1 MLTVLPLAILL
12 ALLGEP
18 LFIVFGGLALFAF
31 IKIADINAIGI
42 IAEFFRLGTAPAM
55 VAIPLFTLAGY
66 FLAESK
72 SPERLVR
79 LADAWI
85 GWLPG
90 GVAFVVLISCAI
102 FTSLTGASGVTI
114 IALGGLLYPILQKE
128 RYSERFSLG
137 IITTSG
143 SNGLLLPPSLPLIIY
158 GVVSGT
164 DVEKLFIAGVLPTA
178 LKITLMGIFAIMLTP
193 SKNNRR
199 QRFNLKEAFASLKT
213 AAWEI
218 PIPAVI
224 IGGVYSGFITAVE
237 ASAVVAFYVFVIEV
251 FVYKDIKLKDVP
263 RIFYSSMSLVGALLI
278 ILGMALGF
286 NSFLIDQQVPQKL
299 FEFIKAHITNKIL
312 FLVLLNIFLLI
323 VGALIDVFSAI
334 VVIVPLIIPVAN
346 NFGINPIHLGIIFL
360 TNLEIGYVTPPVGMN
375 LFVSSIRFQK
385 PVLELAVASLP
396 FMLVY
401 LVALVAIT
409 YIPDL
414 SLFLVRFY
422 NPAVIQ

>member
-1 MLTVLPLAILL
+1 LLIALPFAILL

-18 LFIVFGGLALFAF
+18 LFVVFGGLALFAF
-31 IKIADINAIGI
+31 IKIAHINAIGI

-72 SPERLVR
+72 SPIRLVR

-90 GVAFVVLISCAI
+90 GVAFVVLISCAV

-128 RYSERFSLG
+128 KYSERFTLG

-158 GVVSGT
+158 GVVSQT
-164 DVEKLFIAGVLPTA
+164 DVEKLFIAGVIPTA
-178 LKITLMGIFAIMLTP
+178 LKITLMGIFAIALTT
-193 SKNNRR
+193 SKNSRY
-199 QRFNLKEAFASLKT
+199 QKFNFREALESLKS
-213 AAWEI
+213 AGWEV
-218 PIPAVI
+218 PIPLII

-237 ASAVVAFYVFVIEV
+237 ASAVVAFYVFFIEV
-251 FVYKDIKLKDVP
+251 FIYRDIKLREVP
-263 RIFYSSMSLVGALLI
+263 GVVYSSMSLVGALLI
-278 ILGMALGF
+278 ILGMALAF
-286 NSFLIDQQVPQKL
+286 NSYLIDQQAPQQL
-299 FEFIKAHITNKIL
+299 FSFIKAHITSKFM
-312 FLVLLNIFLLI
+312 FLVLLNFFLLI
-323 VGALIDVFSAI
+323 VGSLIDIFSAI
-334 VVIVPLIIPVAN
+334 VVIVPLIVPIAGS
-346 NFGINPIHLGIIFL
+346 FGINPIHLGIIFL
-360 TNLEIGYVTPPVGMN
+360 SNLEIGYVTPPVGMN
-375 LFVSSIRFQK
+375 LFVSSIRFQR

-401 LVALVAIT
+401 LIALIIIT
-409 YIPDL
+409 YLPDL

-422 NPAVIQ
+422 HPQL

>member
-1 MLTVLPLAILL
+1 MLTVIPFAILL

-18 LFIVFGGLALFAF
+18 LFVVFGGLALFAF

-42 IAEFFRLGTAPAM
+42 IAEFFRLGSAPAM

-66 FLAESK
+66 FFAESK

-90 GVAFVVLISCAI
+90 GVAFVVLISCAV
-102 FTSLTGASGVTI
+102 FTSLTGVSGVTI
-114 IALGGLLYPILQKE
+114 IALGGLLYPILKKE
-128 RYSERFSLG
+128 RYSDNFSLG

-158 GVVSGT
+158 GVVSQT

-178 LKITLMGIFAIMLTP
+178 LKIALMVIFAVALNP
-193 SKNNRR
+193 SRNSRR
-199 QRFNLKEAFASLKT
+199 QKFNIKEAYESLKS

-218 PIPAVI
+218 PIPAII
-224 IGGVYSGFITAVE
+224 IGGVYSGLITAVE
-237 ASAVVAFYVFVIEV
+237 ASAVVAFYTFVIEV
-251 FVYKDIKLKDVP
+251 FVYRDIKLKDVP
-263 RIFYSSMSLVGALLI
+263 KVFYTSMSLVGALLI

-286 NSFLIDQQVPQKL
+286 NSFLIDQQVPQQL
-299 FEFIKAHITNKIL
+299 FAFIKVHITSKIV
-312 FLVLLNIFLLI
+312 FLVLLNLFLLI
-323 VGALIDVFSAI
+323 VGALIDIFSAI
-334 VVIVPLIIPVAN
+334 VVIVPLIVPIAN
-346 NFGINPIHLGIIFL
+346 SFGINPIHLGIIFL

-401 LVALVAIT
+401 LVSLIIIT
-409 YIPDL
+409 YYPDL
-414 SLFLVRFY
+414 SLFLVHFY
-422 NPAVIQ
+422 HPHM

>member
-1 MLTVLPLAILL
+1 LLIVILAGIIL

-18 LFIVFGGLALFAF
+18 LFVVFGGLALYAF
-31 IKIADINAIGI
+31 IKVADINAIGI
-42 IAEFFRLGTAPAM
+42 IAEFFRLGSAPAM

-90 GVAFVVLISCAI
+90 GVALVVLVSCAI

-114 IALGGLLYPILQKE
+114 IALGGLLYPILKKE
-128 RYSERFSLG
+128 KYSEKFTLG

-158 GVVSGT
+158 GVVSQT
-164 DVEKLFIAGVLPTA
+164 DVERLFLAGVLPTA
-178 LKITLMGIFAIMLTP
+178 LKIVLMGIFAIALTP
-193 SKNNRR
+193 SKNNRV
-199 QRFNLKEAFASLKT
+199 QRFNFREALESLKS
-213 AAWEI
+213 AGWEVPI
-218 PIPAVI
+218 PIII
-224 IGGVYSGFITAVE
+224 IGGVYSGLITAVE
-237 ASAVVAFYVFVIEV
+237 ASAVVAFYVFFIEV
-251 FVYKDIKLKDVP
+251 FIYRDIKLREVP
-263 RIFYSSMSLVGALLI
+263 GVVYSSMSLVGALLI
-278 ILGMALGF
+278 ILGMALAF
-286 NSFLIDQQVPQKL
+286 NSYLIDQQVPQQL
-299 FEFIKAHITNKIL
+299 FSFIKAHITSRIV
-312 FLVLLNIFLLI
+312 FLILLNVFLLI

-334 VVIVPLIIPVAN
+334 VVIVPLIVPVAKS
-346 NFGINPIHLGIIFL
+346 FGIDPIHLGIIFL
-360 TNLEIGYVTPPVGMN
+360 TNLEIGYVTPPIGMN

-401 LVALVAIT
+401 LVTLVIIT
-409 YIPDL
+409 YYPDL

-422 NPAVIQ
+422 NPHS

>member
-1 MLTVLPLAILL
+1 MLTVLPFGILL

-18 LFIVFGGLALFAF
+18 LFVVFGGLALFAF

-42 IAEFFRLGTAPAM
+42 IAEFFRLGSAPAM

-90 GVAFVVLISCAI
+90 GVAIVVLVSCAV

-114 IALGGLLYPILQKE
+114 IALGGLLYPILKKE
-128 RYSERFSLG
+128 RYSDNFSLG

-158 GVVSGT
+158 GVVSQT

-178 LKITLMGIFAIMLTP
+178 LKIALMAVFAIALTP
-193 SKNNRR
+193 SRNSKR
-199 QRFNLKEAFASLKT
+199 QRFNLKEAVASLRS

-218 PIPAVI
+218 PIPAII
-224 IGGVYSGFITAVE
+224 IGGVYSGLITAVE

-251 FVYKDIKLKDVP
+251 FVYRDIKLKDVP
-263 RIFYSSMSLVGALLI
+263 KVFYTSMSLVGALLI

-286 NSFLIDQQVPQKL
+286 NSFLIDQQVPQEL
-299 FEFIKAHITNKIL
+299 FAFIKAHISSKIV

-334 VVIVPLIIPVAN
+334 VVVVPLIIPIAQS
-346 NFGINPIHLGIIFL
+346 FGINPIHLGIIFL

-375 LFVSSIRFQK
+375 LFVSSIRFQR

-396 FMLVY
+396 FMFVY
-401 LVALVAIT
+401 LVSLIIIT

-414 SLFLVRFY
+414 SLLLVRFY
-422 NPAVIQ
+422 HPQM

>member
-1 MLTVLPLAILL
+1 MLTVLFFAILI

-18 LFIVFGGLALFAF
+18 LFIVFGGLALYAY
-31 IKIADINAIGI
+31 IKIADINALGI
-42 IAEFFRLGTAPAM
+42 IAEFYRLGTAPAM

-90 GVAFVVLISCAI
+90 GVAFVVLVSCAV

-114 IALGGLLYPILQKE
+114 IALGGLLYPILKKE
-128 RYSERFSLG
+128 KYSENFSLG
-137 IITTSG
+137 LITTSG

-158 GVVSGT
+158 GVISGT

-178 LKITLMGIFAIMLTP
+178 LKILLMGIFAYALTP
-193 SKNNRR
+193 KGNMRKT
-199 QRFNLKEAFASLKT
+199 RFNIKEALISLKEAF
-213 AAWEI
+213 WEV
-218 PIPAVI
+218 PIPFII
-224 IGGVYSGFITAVE
+224 IGGVYTGFITAVE
-237 ASAVVAFYVFVIEV
+237 ASAVVAFYVFIIEV
-251 FVYKDIKLKDVP
+251 FIYRDIKLRDVP
-263 RIFYSSMSLVGALLI
+263 RVFNSSMSLVGSLLI

-299 FEFIKAHITNKIL
+299 FEFIQAHINSKIL
-312 FLVLLNIFLLI
+312 FLLLLNIFLLI
-323 VGALIDVFSAI
+323 VGALIDIFSAI
-334 VVIVPLIIPVAN
+334 VVVVPLIIPIAK
-346 NFGINPIHLGIIFL
+346 NFGIDPIHLGIIFL
-360 TNLEIGYVTPPVGMN
+360 TNLEIGYITPPVGMN
-375 LFVSSIRFQK
+375 LFVSSIRFQR
-385 PVLELAVASLP
+385 PVFELAIAALP

-401 LVALVAIT
+401 LIALVVIT

-422 NPAVIQ
+422 HPHL

>member
-1 MLTVLPLAILL
+1 MLTVLPFAILL

-18 LFIVFGGLALFAF
+18 LFVVLGGLALFAF
-31 IKIADINAIGI
+31 IKVADINAIGI
-42 IAEFFRLGTAPAM
+42 IAEFFRLGSAPAM

-90 GVAFVVLISCAI
+90 GVALVVLISCAV

-114 IALGGLLYPILQKE
+114 IALGGLLYPILRKE
-128 RYSERFSLG
+128 RYSERFTLG

-158 GVVSGT
+158 GVVSQT
-164 DVEKLFIAGVLPTA
+164 DVEKLFIAGVMPTA
-178 LKITLMGIFAIMLTP
+178 LKIALMGIFAVALSP
-193 SKNNRR
+193 SRNSRR
-199 QRFNLKEAFASLKT
+199 QRFNLKEAYDSLKA
-213 AAWEI
+213 AAWEL
-218 PIPAVI
+218 PIPVII
-224 IGGVYSGFITAVE
+224 IGGVYSGLITAVE
-237 ASAVVAFYVFVIEV
+237 ASAVVAFYVFIIEV
-251 FVYKDIKLKDVP
+251 FIYKDIKLKDVP
-263 RIFYSSMSLVGALLI
+263 GVVYSSMSLVGALLI

-299 FEFIKAHITNKIL
+299 FSFIKAHITSKIL

-334 VVIVPLIIPVAN
+334 VVIVPLIVPVAQS
-346 NFGINPIHLGIIFL
+346 FGINPIHLGIIFL

-385 PVLELAVASLP
+385 PVLELALASLP

-401 LVALVAIT
+401 LVALIIIT
-409 YIPDL
+409 YYPEL

-422 NPAVIQ
+422 HP

>member
-1 MLTVLPLAILL
+1 MLTVLPFAVLL

-18 LFIVFGGLALFAF
+18 LFVVFGGLALFAF

-42 IAEFFRLGTAPAM
+42 IAEFFRLGSAPSM
-55 VAIPLFTLAGY
+55 IAIPLFTLAGY
-66 FLAESK
+66 FLAESR

-90 GVAFVVLISCAI
+90 GVAIVVLVSCAV

-114 IALGGLLYPILQKE
+114 IALGGLLYPILKKE
-128 RYSERFSLG
+128 RYTENFSLG

-143 SNGLLLPPSLPLIIY
+143 SNGILLPPSLPLIIY
-158 GVVSGT
+158 GVVSQT

-178 LKITLMGIFAIMLTP
+178 LKVAMMGIFAIALSP
-193 SKNNRR
+193 SRNTRR
-199 QRFNLKEAFASLKT
+199 QGFNLKEALDSLKS

-218 PIPAVI
+218 PIPIII
-224 IGGVYSGFITAVE
+224 IGGIYSGLITVVE

-251 FVYKDIKLKDVP
+251 FLYRDIKLGDVP
-263 RIFYSSMSLVGALLI
+263 RIFYTSMSLVGALLI

-286 NSFLIDQQVPQKL
+286 NSFLIDQQVPQQI
-299 FEFIKAHITNKIL
+299 FTFIKAHITSKIV
-312 FLVLLNIFLLI
+312 FLILLNIFLLI

-334 VVIVPLIIPVAN
+334 MVIVPLIIPIAN
-346 NFGINPIHLGIIFL
+346 SFGINPIHLGIIFL

-401 LVALVAIT
+401 LISLIIIT
-409 YIPDL
+409 YWSDL

-422 NPAVIQ
+422 RPIM

>member
-1 MLTVLPLAILL
+1 MLTVLPFAILL

-18 LFIVFGGLALFAF
+18 LFVVFGGLALFVF
-31 IKIADINAIGI
+31 IKVADINAIGI
-42 IAEFFRLGTAPAM
+42 IAEFFRLGSAPAM

-66 FLAESK
+66 FLAESR

-90 GVAFVVLISCAI
+90 GVALVVLISCAV

-114 IALGGLLYPILQKE
+114 IALGGLLYPILKKKK
-128 RYSERFSLG
+128 YSDRFTLG

-158 GVVSGT
+158 GVVSQT
-164 DVEKLFIAGVLPTA
+164 DVEKLFIAGIIPTA
-178 LKITLMGIFAIMLTP
+178 LKIALMGIFAVALSP
-193 SKNNRR
+193 SKNIKGG
-199 QRFNLKEAFASLKT
+199 RFNLKEAYDSLKA
-213 AAWEI
+213 AAWEV
-218 PIPAVI
+218 PIPVII
-224 IGGVYSGFITAVE
+224 IGGVYSGLITAVE
-237 ASAVVAFYVFVIEV
+237 ASAVVAFYVFIIEV
-251 FVYKDIKLKDVP
+251 FIYKDIKPGQIPKIV
-263 RIFYSSMSLVGALLI
+263 YNSMSIVGALLI

-286 NSFLIDQQVPQKL
+286 NSFLIDQQVPQRL
-299 FEFIKAHITNKIL
+299 FEFIKAHITSKIM
-312 FLVLLNIFLLI
+312 FLVLLNLFLLI

-334 VVIVPLIIPVAN
+334 VVIVPLIVPIASS
-346 NFGINPIHLGIIFL
+346 FGINPIHLGIIFL

-385 PVLELAVASLP
+385 PVLELAIAALP

-401 LVALVAIT
+401 LLTLIIIT
-409 YIPDL
+409 YYPDI

-422 NPAVIQ
+422 HP

>member
-18 LFIVFGGLALFAF
+18 LFVVFGGLALFAF

-90 GVAFVVLISCAI
+90 GVVFVVLISCAV

-114 IALGGLLYPILQKE
+114 IALGGLLYPILEKE
-128 RYSERFSLG
+128 KYSERFTLG

-143 SNGLLLPPSLPLIIY
+143 SNGILLPPSLPLIIY
-158 GVVSGT
+158 GVVSQT
-164 DVEKLFIAGVLPTA
+164 DVEKLFIAGVIPTA
-178 LKITLMGIFAIMLTP
+178 LKIALMGIFAIALSP
-193 SKNNRR
+193 SGNNKKG
-199 QRFNLKEAFASLKT
+199 RFNIRNALKSLRD
-213 AAWEI
+213 AAWEV
-218 PIPAVI
+218 PIPAII

-237 ASAVVAFYVFVIEV
+237 AAAVIAFYVFIIEV
-251 FVYKDIKLKDVP
+251 FIYKDIKLTQVP
-263 RIFYSSMSLVGALLI
+263 KIVYSSMSLVGALLI

-286 NSFLIDQQVPQKL
+286 NSFLIDQQVPQQL
-299 FEFIKAHITNKIL
+299 FAFIKAHITSKIV
-312 FLVLLNIFLLI
+312 FLLLLNLFLLI

-334 VVIVPLIIPVAN
+334 VVIVPLIVPIAN
-346 NFGINPIHLGIIFL
+346 SFGINPIHLGIIFL
-360 TNLEIGYVTPPVGMN
+360 TNLEIGYITPPVGMN
-375 LFVSSIRFQK
+375 LFVSSVRFQK
-385 PVLELAVASLP
+385 PVFQLAIASLP

-401 LVALVAIT
+401 LIALIIVT
-409 YIPDL
+409 YYPDL

-422 NPAVIQ
+422 HPLI

>member
-1 MLTVLPLAILL
+1 MLTVLPFAILL

-18 LFIVFGGLALFAF
+18 LFVVLGGLALFAF
-31 IKIADINAIGI
+31 IKVADINAIGI
-42 IAEFFRLGTAPAM
+42 IAEFFRLGSAPAM

-90 GVAFVVLISCAI
+90 GVALVVLISCAV

-114 IALGGLLYPILQKE
+114 IALGGLLYPILRKE
-128 RYSERFSLG
+128 RYSERFTLG

-158 GVVSGT
+158 GVVSQT
-164 DVEKLFIAGVLPTA
+164 DVEKLFIAGVMPTA
-178 LKITLMGIFAIMLTP
+178 LKIALMGIFAVALSP
-193 SKNNRR
+193 ARNSRR
-199 QRFNLKEAFASLKT
+199 QRFNLKEAYDSLKA
-213 AAWEI
+213 AAWEL
-218 PIPAVI
+218 PIPVII
-224 IGGVYSGFITAVE
+224 IGGVYSGLITAVE
-237 ASAVVAFYVFVIEV
+237 ASAVVAFYVFIIEV
-251 FVYKDIKLKDVP
+251 FIYKDIKLKDVP
-263 RIFYSSMSLVGALLI
+263 GVVYSSMSLVGALLI

-299 FEFIKAHITNKIL
+299 FSFIKAHITSKIL

-334 VVIVPLIIPVAN
+334 VVIVPLIVPVAQS
-346 NFGINPIHLGIIFL
+346 FGINPIHLGIIFL

-385 PVLELAVASLP
+385 PVLELALASLP

-401 LVALVAIT
+401 LVALIIIT
-409 YIPDL
+409 YYPEL

-422 NPAVIQ
+422 HP